1 MDRSVVIA
9 ILFGVLVY
17 VDVYEHVL
25 STNLKRTVN
34 SIKMIVRR
42 NTIDQ
47 VFRNQDPVLVDIG
60 LINQIHN
67 LVSRNDNV
75 VAHDEWL
82 IVLEAFD
89 EWYILFVNEEPTE
102 LFKLIPLL
110 FISEDVCFTINNDKG
125 GIIKLSE

>member
-1 MDRSVVIA
+1 
-9 ILFGVLVY
+9 
-17 VDVYEHVL
+17 
-25 STNLKRTVN
+25 
-34 SIKMIVRR
+34 MIVRR

-89 EWYILFVNEEPTE
+89 EWYISFVDIEVVKV
-102 LFKLIPLL
+102 F
-110 FISEDVCFTINNDKG
+110 
-125 GIIKLSE
+125 